1 MDVRTIRHLLFSVAL
16 YLLALWS
23 WPVVASA
30 QNLVT
35 NGGFE
40 NALKDWGNANASVF
54 EVTTGQAAEGEH
66 FVSIQSPSAKESV
79 IRRVVGGLTAGQE
92 YTLTVKTR
100 KNTISDL
107 RIILRDTARKSYVG
121 MIKPLPSGKS

>member
-1 MDVRTIRHLLFSVAL
+1 MNIRTFQYRLFSGAL
-16 YLLALWS
+16 YLLALYA
-23 WPVVASA
+23 WPAVASA

-40 NALKDWGNANASVF
+40 NGLKDWGNANASVF

-79 IRRVVGGLTAGQE
+79 IRRVFRRSAATW
-92 YTLTVKTR
+92 
-100 KNTISDL
+100 
-107 RIILRDTARKSYVG
+107 
-121 MIKPLPSGKS
+121 